1 MILVGLTTWNT
12 CTYVHNTNPSISTS
26 TIPPFPSFRRLVTNK
41 AVRNNDRPTGSY
53 PFIGLFVCDCRV
65 LTVTI
70 PLCASSL
77 TRHYP
82 SSDSDW
88 VEREPLFLLLQQASS
103 VSCISLFASRILRSR
118 LLDFVVGLLTVGWYL
133 NGTLL
138 VVLLMWWTKTCCLS
152 TAFNKQLI
160 LIHCA
165 YMLRNL
171 CTIHDFVKKYK
182 P

>member
-1 MILVGLTTWNT
+1 MILLGLRTWNT

-88 VEREPLFLLLQQASS
+88 VEREPLFLLLQASS

-118 LLDFVVGLLTVGWYL
+118 LLDFVVRLLTVGWYL
-133 NGTLL
+133 NGTALSGFVDVMNKNLL
-138 VVLLMWWTKTCCLS
+138 FKYSVQQTVDLDS
-152 TAFNKQLI
+152 
-160 LIHCA
+160 
-165 YMLRNL
+165 L
-171 CTIHDFVKKYK
+171 CISVEEFMYYSQFR
-182 P
+182 